1 MTRLRVVREQLREI
15 EQQRLRK
22 LEAAAPAEKG
32 PHAMVRL
39 IARVIGH
46 L

>member
-1 MTRLRVVREQLREI
+1 MARLHVVSEQIKEI

-39 IARVIGH
+39 IAVIGH